1 MGKLPPIVDRLPVT
15 PLTISFEGTRKTV
28 GRYGGTLRTL
38 GGQSKDTRLLV
49 VYGYA
54 RLVGYSDTFELK
66 ADLAQRV
73 DIVEGRTFTFHLRKG
88 HRWSD
93 GEPFTSE
100 DFRYYWQDVASNT
113 ELSAFG
119 IPRALMVDGER
130 PTVDIIDDTTVRY
143 SWSKP
148 NPFFLPALAA
158 AQPLYIYRPAHYL
171 KAFHTDYT
179 DAAKLQ
185 DMVKASGQRNWVAL
199 HYNHDRAYRND
210 NVDAPTLQPWVLKTK
225 PPADRFEFV
234 RNPYFHRIDQVG
246 HQLPYIDRVAM
257 TIASSKLI
265 PAKAGSGEVDLQSR
279 NLNFSNY
286 TFLKQGEKRNN
297 FTVRG
302 WTSSRGAKIALYPN
316 LNVKDDVWRALV
328 RKPNFRRAIS
338 MSINRHDINLAVF
351 YGLAIEGNN
360 TVLPGSPLF
369 KPHYRNQWTEYAP
382 DKANALLDALGLDQR
397 NDNGIRLLPDGR
409 EAVII
414 VETAGEDTEQTD
426 VLGLIRE
433 DWQKIGLKLLIKPMQ
448 REVFR
453 RRIFSGTTL
462 MSVWSGIENALPNAA
477 LSPAEFAPTSQQQLQ
492 WPSWGLNFETNMRMG
507 EEPDIPAAKE
517 LLVLNQAWNETR
529 DLKQQQK
536 IWQRMLDIQTE
547 QMFTIG
553 LVAGVSQLVVVNNR
567 LHNVPNKAVYSW
579 KPGALFGVHRPD
591 TFWFSAPL
599 SATTQSP
606 VDVGK
611 TRP

>member
-1 MGKLPPIVDRLPVT
+1 MIRILLSALVMVFSTGPFSAYAQTTLAQTSSLIEPDYFKEAVAMGKLPPIVDRLPVT

-100 DFRYYWQDVASNT
+100 DFRYYWQVVASNT

-210 NVDAPTLQPWVLKTK
+210 MWMRRL
-225 PPADRFEFV
+225 
-234 RNPYFHRIDQVG
+234 Y
-246 HQLPYIDRVAM
+246 
-257 TIASSKLI
+257 
-265 PAKAGSGEVDLQSR
+265 
-279 NLNFSNY
+279 
-286 TFLKQGEKRNN
+286 
-297 FTVRG
+297 
-302 WTSSRGAKIALYPN
+302 SRGC
-316 LNVKDDVWRALV
+316 
-328 RKPNFRRAIS
+328 
-338 MSINRHDINLAVF
+338 
-351 YGLAIEGNN
+351 
-360 TVLPGSPLF
+360 
-369 KPHYRNQWTEYAP
+369 
-382 DKANALLDALGLDQR
+382 
-397 NDNGIRLLPDGR
+397 
-409 EAVII
+409 
-414 VETAGEDTEQTD
+414 
-426 VLGLIRE
+426 
-433 DWQKIGLKLLIKPMQ
+433 
-448 REVFR
+448 
-453 RRIFSGTTL
+453 
-462 MSVWSGIENALPNAA
+462 
-477 LSPAEFAPTSQQQLQ
+477 
-492 WPSWGLNFETNMRMG
+492 
-507 EEPDIPAAKE
+507 
-517 LLVLNQAWNETR
+517 
-529 DLKQQQK
+529 
-536 IWQRMLDIQTE
+536 
-547 QMFTIG
+547 
-553 LVAGVSQLVVVNNR
+553 
-567 LHNVPNKAVYSW
+567 
-579 KPGALFGVHRPD
+579 
-591 TFWFSAPL
+591 
-599 SATTQSP
+599 
-606 VDVGK
+606 
-611 TRP
+611 